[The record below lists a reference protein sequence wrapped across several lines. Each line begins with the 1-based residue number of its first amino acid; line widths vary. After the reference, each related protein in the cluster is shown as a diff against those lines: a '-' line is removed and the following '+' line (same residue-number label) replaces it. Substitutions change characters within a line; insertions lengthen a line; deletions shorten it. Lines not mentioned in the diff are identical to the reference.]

1 VCHFNVRNDTDCQRL
16 FRFASF
22 AKWIAI
28 FVQVK
33 KHEMFSM
40 CSPIHPAPKL
50 LIIDYVQQ
58 LLRLF
63 LIVNVNQDRVI
74 RQNPGILRKFI
85 RFFLRQ

>member
-1 VCHFNVRNDTDCQRL
+1 
-16 FRFASF
+16 
-22 AKWIAI
+22 
-28 FVQVK
+28 
-33 KHEMFSM
+33 MFSM

-58 LLRLF
+58 LFRLF